1 MRTVFR
7 NFTVLRN
14 LIVLYFALRP
24 KGSNIQAMGR
34 AIAQAVSHRPPTA
47 EARVPSRA
55 SPCGICGGQS
65 GWHWDRF
72 FPRVIRFSPVNF
84 ITHYSFPLL
93 GKTKKH

>member
-47 EARVPSRA
+47 EARVPS
-55 SPCGICGGQS
+55 
-65 GWHWDRF
+65 
-72 FPRVIRFSPVNF
+72 PRVHVGFAVDKVGGTGTGFSPE
-84 ITHYSFPLL
+84 
-93 GKTKKH
+93 